1 MYCMWYIQC
10 RWASTCCQCSY
21 VHVHVYS
28 IHCIWKSVH
37 FINYSNCVIKQ
48 KTNPGPERTQA
59 GHRRNKSEST
69 PFPRHCSVVLV
80 FALTL
85 FVLALSSLSSVFPG
99 CHCVVFISILSTL
112 VSTVYCVGTFIKCT
126 DAGAHR
132 ERARLYM
139 YMYRESAVPGSNL
152 VSPVALQDH
161 CVLCKL
167 PYLNQENQHQNLKAF
182 FLT

>member
-1 MYCMWYIQC
+1 MLLFVLPLQYLTSPDWTNLVELVLRCITIWIFKILFYTQSRPQKEEAPQHC
-10 RWASTCCQCSY
+10 FCSIETIVPEQMLY
-21 VHVHVYS
+21 RVHVHVYS
-28 IHCIWKSVH
+28 IHCICKSVH

-85 FVLALSSLSSVFPG
+85 IVLALSSLSSVFPG

-112 VSTVYCVGTFIKCT
+112 ASTV
-126 DAGAHR
+126 
-132 ERARLYM
+132 
-139 YMYRESAVPGSNL
+139 
-152 VSPVALQDH
+152 
-161 CVLCKL
+161 
-167 PYLNQENQHQNLKAF
+167 
-182 FLT
+182 